1 VELDGLIDL
10 GGPLKPE
17 CAAELQQTLL
27 LACRDGSPSSVE
39 AALIQFADSIERL
52 VGADSTTAADP
63 YRRGLVTGLRAA
75 AKVAA
80 NVKRH

>member
-10 GGPLKPE
+10 GSPLKPE
-17 CAAELQQTLL
+17 CASELQQTLL

-39 AALIQFADSIERL
+39 AALVHFADSMERL
-52 VGADSTTAADP
+52 VGADSTSTADP
-63 YRRGLVTGLRAA
+63 YRRGFVTGLRAA

-80 NVKRH
+80 NVKGH